1 MAQDILLASESEIR
15 RRLLDRAGVPFAI
28 EPAKVDEE
36 NLRASLAADGASP
49 RDMADALATAKA
61 MRVSRKRPGN
71 LVIGADQILSFEG
84 DALAKPKSLDDAC
97 EQLRRL
103 SGETHELHS
112 AATIFDD
119 GEPVWRHV
127 GSARLRMRS
136 LREDY
141 LDDYIARNWNGIR
154 HSVGCYKL
162 EEEGVRLFR
171 EIDGDHFAVLGLPLL
186 ELLNYLTDRGILP
199 G

>member
-1 MAQDILLASESEIR
+1 MAQDILLASESDIR
-15 RRLLDRAGVPFAI
+15 RRLLNRAGVPFSV
-28 EPAKVDEE
+28 EPARVDEE
-36 NLRASLAADGASP
+36 TLRASLAAESASP

-61 MRVSRKRPGN
+61 MRVSRKRPGR
-71 LVIGADQILSFEG
+71 LVIGADQILSFKG
-84 DALAKPKSLDDAC
+84 DALAKPKSLDDAR
-97 EQLRRL
+97 EQLRAL

-127 GSARLRMRS
+127 GTARLRMRS
-136 LREDY
+136 LGEDY
-141 LDDYIARNWNGIR
+141 LDGYIARNWKGIR
-154 HSVGCYKL
+154 NSIGCYRL

-171 EIDGDHFAVLGLPLL
+171 GIDGDYFTVLGLPLL
-186 ELLNYLTDRGILP
+186 ELLNYLSDRGILP